1 MKAAV
6 QRKFNPHTAAFDWN
20 GAMAARTFA
29 EFDDQVTA
37 PLHGFD
43 GMQDYYDKCSSTHFL
58 GRIERPTLI
67 INALD
72 DPFMTEDVIPPESS
86 LSEFVTLEVSQS
98 GGHVGYVNGGT
109 PWRPPFYLPSRILDF
124 LAPNAAMPGL

>member
-6 QRKFNPHTAAFDWN
+6 NRKFNRHTAAFDWN
-20 GAMAARTFA
+20 GAMEARTFA
-29 EFDDQVTA
+29 EFDDLVTA

-43 GMQDYYDKCSSTHFL
+43 GMQDYYDKCSAMHFL
-58 GRIERPTLI
+58 ARIRRPALI

-72 DPFMTEDVIPPESS
+72 DPFMTEDVIPPEAS
-86 LSEFVTLEVSQS
+86 LSELVTLEVSRS
-98 GGHVGYVNGGT
+98 GGHVGFIDGGT
-109 PWRPPFYLPSRILDF
+109 PLRPSFYLPTRILDF